1 MRKRALCILLALLL
15 IAATVSC
22 RRDPS
27 DDTPDSDTVA
37 LPDATTADDGSD
49 TDDDPQPSP
58 APTLGTI
65 HLDSLAINDTPCF
78 DGDILASLK
87 AAGYALSVPAGP
99 SLTSLTLS
107 GWVGFPLAIDA
118 FGYAVDGGEPVYGLF
133 ATHTEQAV
141 KDAGGA
147 YALRFTVTVPLMSLR
162 PGAHSISF
170 LVKLADGSVTH
181 LLEPIVLPLD
191 GPDVDISRPYHSS
204 VTRINGQGPGGSP
217 AYTDRG
223 GSIDKGLD
231 ILDATLDGHKAD
243 QDRLL
248 RISGWVALEGGVDHY
263 VWSADGLNW
272 FPAVTNGQSGEPSAG
287 YFTELGYENAT
298 ENAVFADLIL
308 DLSPYHDRTVAV
320 TVGAIPKDSPET
332 VVPFVTVTG
341 LKVPYLPADITYAY
355 VSSIEN
361 DEIGDDLTVSD
372 LAYQFQFCYGA
383 GNTHYVTE
391 RDGSPVY
398 AYDGIHSFQ
407 ASMNGTFAMTA
418 RIREM
423 QGCSFFF
430 VRGTRTVRSVVPVPL
445 SLDNFYET
453 DGLGLCGGAGIYA
466 KLADGTLTVV
476 TKGLD
481 PHADYRIQNHTFY
494 FPAAGSELTM
504 ADDGRSVHILV
515 DGEWITSVKLT
526 RETQSP
532 AHFASVSPYI
542 QFAETAEIILAD
554 GRTSTVVNTLVASTC
569 NAQCG
574 AAIRGGGLFFDRIT
588 VQPYAEAFPEAH

>member
-1 MRKRALCILLALLL
+1 MRQRALCILLALLL

-22 RRDPS
+22 RRGNPPDGSTS
-27 DDTPDSDTVA
+27 DAAPLLTDEITQPGAQTPD
-37 LPDATTADDGSD
+37 P
-49 TDDDPQPSP
+49 PSP
-58 APTLGTI
+58 SRGNI
-65 HLDSLAINDTPCF
+65 HLDTLSLDDVPCF
-78 DGDILASLK
+78 DGDILSALE
-87 AAGYALSVPAGP
+87 AAGYTLVIPPTP

-181 LLEPIVLPLD
+181 LLEPITIPLT
-191 GPDVDISRPYHSS
+191 GPDVDTTRSYHASL
-204 VTRINGQGPGGSP
+204 TQINGQGPNGSP

-231 ILDATLDGHKAD
+231 ILDATLDGHKPD
-243 QDRLL
+243 QDRIL
-248 RISGWVALEGGVDHY
+248 RISGWVALEGGVERY

-272 FPAVTNGQSGEPSAG
+272 FPAATNGQSGEPSAG

-298 ENAVFADLIL
+298 ENATFTDLLL

-341 LKVPYLPADITYAY
+341 LKVPYLPADITYTY

-361 DEIGDDLTVSD
+361 DGIGDDLTVSD

-407 ASMNGTFAMTA
+407 APMNGTYAMSA
-418 RIREM
+418 HIREM
-423 QGCSFFF
+423 WGCAFLF

-466 KLADGTLTVV
+466 KLSDGVLTVV
-476 TKGLD
+476 VKGLD
-481 PHADYRIQNHTFY
+481 PSVDYRIKNHTFCY
-494 FPAAGSELTM
+494 PATGSELTL
-504 ADDGRSVHILV
+504 ADDGRTVYVLV
-515 DGEWITSVKLT
+515 DGQEITSIRLSG
-526 RETQSP
+526 ETEYPQ
-532 AHFASVSPYI
+532 HFAAVSPYVK
-542 QFAETAEIILAD
+542 FAETAEIYLPD
-554 GRTSTVVNTLVASTC
+554 GRLEVIQAPLVASTC
-569 NAQCG
+569 NAQSG
-574 AAIRGGGLFFDRIT
+574 VAVRGGGIYFDRIS
-588 VQPYAEAFPEAH
+588 VLPYTEAFPKKS